1 MKKMLRKLGTA
12 LCGVVL
18 LAFSTSSFAAC
29 SWWNWW
35 QCYTETRYPIVLAHG
50 FMGFDSILG
59 VIDYWP
65 GIVDRL
71 EEGGATVFVAQ
82 VSTVNSSEAR
92 GEQLIE
98 QIENFLAISGAS
110 KVNLIG
116 HSQGGLDARYVA
128 SVRPDLVASI
138 TTVGSPH
145 SGGVGALG
153 DSGSNSTIASLLTAL
168 GDLISALSGNNNP
181 NNAAAAAHG
190 FTSAGIAAFNANYPI
205 GLPVSPCG
213 SGPAVANV
221 GGHAIRVYSWG
232 GISVLTNVLD
242 PTDIIMGV
250 TSLLVG
256 GQNDGLVTRCDN
268 HLGTVLRDNYRH
280 NHLDLTNMMFGL
292 VPLFESDPKSVFRAH
307 ANRLKNAG
315 L

>member
-1 MKKMLRKLGTA
+1 MKQKANTFTA
-12 LCGVVL
+12 ALFG
-18 LAFSTSSFAAC
+18 LAFMVFSSSSYAGC

-35 QCYTETRYPIVLAHG
+35 KCYTETRYPIVLSHG
-50 FMGFDSILG
+50 FLGFDSLLG
-59 VIDYWP
+59 VVDYWP

-71 EEGGATVFVAQ
+71 EDGGATVFVSQ
-82 VSTVNSSEAR
+82 VSNINSSEAR

-110 KVNLIG
+110 KVNIIG

-145 SGGVGALG
+145 TGGVGDSFGGG
-153 DSGSNSTIASLLTAL
+153 DDPIVTGLISAL
-168 GDLISALSGNNNP
+168 GDLIGVLSGNGND
-181 NNAAAAAHG
+181 NNAAAAVQG
-190 FTSAGIAAFNANYPI
+190 FTAAGTAAFNANYPI
-205 GLPVSPCG
+205 GLPTSPCG
-213 SGPAVANV
+213 SGPGVVNV
-221 GGHAIRVYSWG
+221 GGHDIRIYSWG
-232 GISVLTNVLD
+232 GTSVLTNALD
-242 PTDIIMGV
+242 PSDVIMGV

-256 GQNDGLVTRCDN
+256 GDNDGLVARCDN

-280 NHLDLTNMMFGL
+280 NHLDLTNLMFGL
-292 VPLFESDPKSVFRAH
+292 TPLFESDPKSVFRAH